1 MATLGYGPKMVKIV
15 ERVAPHDPHGVLA
28 SCALRLL
35 HQFSNSKSIVKSIM
49 AQCEVVKPV
58 GTLKSTLV
66 PLHKDAPFTFEII
79 RKMVEENSVQATK
92 RDSVSSAAG
101 AGGGGLDMGI
111 GGGEEHVSAIVQEAL
126 DPSVDLVTFLTCV
139 LDGTAEGA
147 DKVSSEDMG
156 ICKVHT
162 VEILNR
168 MENDAMYGADV
179 RAKLDTFPV
188 WEEYRHQ
195 KHDLFMSSNETKRQD
210 YYLTY
215 GASYGPAGQR
225 TANLLEDVSASWED
239 VRWLINLWSC
249 IQQSCVTF
257 FFFLISLTQNTHTHT
272 HTHTLHTG
280 LLIIYDNIL
289 NEIRVFTLIF
299 YFNIF

>member
-1 MATLGYGPKMVKIV
+1 MRETILPHVATLGYGPKMVKIV

-257 FFFLISLTQNTHTHT
+257 FFFLLSLTQNTHTHT
-272 HTHTLHTG
+272 HTHTTH
-280 LLIIYDNIL
+280 
-289 NEIRVFTLIF
+289 RTLD
-299 YFNIF
+299 YL

>member
-1 MATLGYGPKMVKIV
+1 VATLGYGPKMVKIV

-257 FFFLISLTQNTHTHT
+257 FFFLLSLTQNTHTHT
-272 HTHTLHTG
+272 HTHTTH
-280 LLIIYDNIL
+280 
-289 NEIRVFTLIF
+289 RTLD
-299 YFNIF
+299 YL